1 MMGKND
7 CGQRDLR
14 KGVHLKVI
22 AQTITSTV
30 TVIVIGTV
38 IVIVI
43 ISMNAIKF
51 LLVILLLKT
60 TTTTS
65 KGIITIMKIILSKMI
80 QDWIT
85 MRLVK
90 RNFNEVMLSK
100 EKYQELNHTEH
111 F

>member
-1 MMGKND
+1 MGKNN

-30 TVIVIGTV
+30 TVIGTV

-60 TTTTS
+60 TTTTTS

-80 QDWIT
+80 QDWTT
-85 MRLVK
+85 MMLVNK
-90 RNFNEVMLSK
+90 NFNQVMLSK
-100 EKYQELNHTEH
+100 EQYQELNHTEH